1 MKYLCYRV
9 SLAELSCKYIL
20 KLLESLYCLVVF
32 ISKCSHEE
40 MYGLLRVKKYIGLR
54 TLKTAFGA
62 GLGIFFAHLLNLNYG
77 VNTAIVVIL
86 SLQNTK
92 RKSLNLAGVRILAS
106 VIALSLAKLV
116 FTIFGFGPISFSI
129 YLLLFIPIV
138 VRLRL
143 NEGLVPSS
151 VLVSH
156 LLASNSVTFGS
167 LANEFAQMVI
177 GASIAL
183 VLNLYIPGLES
194 HLINDLAAIKRIK
207 YRILES
213 MRTGLMDEYESADWL
228 VLLEEMSQ
236 RIDLATERVLNE
248 TGENFNRGL
257 DYHLRYLKMESDQL
271 ESLRFMNRSVR
282 SLSRGCELTRL
293 AAELSGKALTQ
304 LKSIRMDREKIQEI
318 KGSLELL
325 AKPTDQSS
333 MEEFQARAAAFQ
345 YLEDLVRLLDI
356 RTDFVDSLSYSDRKL
371 FREMHSKIR
380 EMENAGLD
388 QQ

>member
-1 MKYLCYRV
+1 M
-9 SLAELSCKYIL
+9 
-20 KLLESLYCLVVF
+20 
-32 ISKCSHEE
+32 
-40 MYGLLRVKKYIGLR
+40 LRVKKYIGLR